1 MCVAEAQRASL
12 PERRRVPLSKRWAT
26 VEPTVLPLATFA
38 VFLVV
43 WEVAARLGLINAFFF
58 SSPTLVVEAGSRA
71 IFTAE
76 FWNDVWV
83 STQEFSVGYIAGVAL
98 AIPFGLLTGWFRTL
112 HYLFEPWLAA
122 FNATPRLALLPLV
135 VLWVGLGF
143 WSKAVIVFLGVFF
156 PVAINTFQ
164 GVRTVDSNLYDVSR
178 SFGASTYRRIMSV
191 VLPSVL
197 PFALV
202 GMKLGIGRAVS
213 GVVVAEFFTSED
225 GLGNFIFRAGAQLD
239 TSKLLF
245 GAIFITVL
253 ALLAFAAIS
262 AIERRVKA
270 WQPRI
275 GSA

>member
-1 MCVAEAQRASL
+1 MTTKAPALRPKGTS
-12 PERRRVPLSKRWAT
+12 RWT
-26 VEPTVLPLATFA
+26 LIEPTVLPLASFG
-38 VFLVV
+38 VLIVI
-43 WEVAARLGLINAFFF
+43 WELGARFGLISEFFF
-58 SSPTLVVEAGSRA
+58 SSPSGVLQAAAVNIVTP
-71 IFTAE
+71 E
-76 FWNDVWV
+76 FWNDVWI
-83 STQEFSVGYIAGVAL
+83 SAQEFLVGYVAAVAL
-98 AIPFGLLTGWFRTL
+98 AIPFGLLTGWYRKL
-112 HYLFEPWLAA
+112 HFLFEPWLAA

-143 WSKAVIVFLGVFF
+143 WSKALIVFLGVFF

-164 GVRTVDSNLYDVSR
+164 GVRTVDRNLYDVAR
-178 SFGASTYRRIMSV
+178 SFGASGYRRIMSV
-191 VLPSVL
+191 VLPSVT

-239 TSKLLF
+239 TAKLLF
-245 GAIFITVL
+245 GAFFITAL

-262 AIERRVKA
+262 AVERRVKG
-270 WQPRI
+270 WQPRV

>member
-1 MCVAEAQRASL
+1 MSMAQARDSGVQ
-12 PERRRVPLSKRWAT
+12 RRRVPLSKRWEV
-26 VEPTVLPLATFA
+26 VEPTVLPLATFGA
-38 VFLVV
+38 LLLI
-43 WEVAARLGLINAFFF
+43 WEVLAQLGLINPFFF
-58 SSPTLVVEAGSRA
+58 SSPSGVIAAGSQA

-83 STQEFSVGYIAGVAL
+83 SSQEFWVGYVA
-98 AIPFGLLTGWFRTL
+98 AVAVAVPFGLLTGWFRTL

-164 GVRTVDSNLYDVSR
+164 GVRTVDSNLYDVAR

-191 VLPSVL
+191 VLPSAL

-213 GVVVAEFFTSED
+213 GVVVAEFFTSQD

-239 TSKLLF
+239 TPKLLF
-245 GAIFITVL
+245 GAFFITGL
-253 ALLAFAAIS
+253 ALAAFALIS
-262 AIERRVKA
+262 AVERRVKS